1 MALALPS
8 YTPPAPLPSYSSDP
22 ACGEQRLD
30 HTPRQILSSRW
41 TSVFTRRAG
50 KATIALTEQEDG
62 TSTPTYG
69 RAAAISGAISLE
81 NRQNVLKVVAC
92 VSRPYAYPLT

>member
-1 MALALPS
+1 MLPS

-22 ACGEQRLD
+22 TCGEQRLD
-30 HTPRQILSSRW
+30 HTPRHMLSNRL

-50 KATIALTEQEDG
+50 KATIVLTEQEEG

-69 RAAAISGAISLE
+69 RTSAVTGAISLE
-81 NRQNVLKVVAC
+81 NRQNVLEVVAC
-92 VSRPYAYPLT
+92 VSRPHA